1 MCLSVG
7 TLGWGRRTPF
17 FNLAPN
23 YWPLKQLDDVNPNHI
38 VVEVGIASSD
48 HDRACETFYQLIGG
62 RVDYGEAHAAEKALE
77 LYQLLCVDFFGIGS
91 NYKWVK
97 SIVSISGTLSG
108 TTMGMYHHAIRD
120 DDGCISYTRRHVVRW
135 LGSMFGS
142 TLGNPSPYGS
152 ISYLIACGFA
162 TLHKLQQH
170 VPWLSNLYD
179 LRMPQWAH
187 ASSSSWRTLYDPAHK
202 PLNTDDNV
210 FTCLLPQH
218 RLAKNERLVHMD
230 KIHLFS
236 IVSQTTNVLTYPP
249 VVEFATIAAI
259 CTMWKL
265 QKVHESLNFI
275 NHLCGTRGDGD
286 ARELYTRLF
295 RLLNQISGTSPCD
308 TILPL
313 PPTQLELGFLT
324 T

>member
-1 MCLSVG
+1 DNPVLLVG
-7 TLGWGRRTPF
+7 
-17 FNLAPN
+17 
-23 YWPLKQLDDVNPNHI
+23 H
-38 VVEVGIASSD
+38 S
-48 HDRACETFYQLIGG
+48 
-62 RVDYGEAHAAEKALE
+62 YGATTALE

-120 DDGCISYTRRHVVRW
+120 DD
-135 LGSMFGS
+135 GSMFGS

-202 PLNTDDNV
+202 PLNTDDNGYDKDDW
-210 FTCLLPQH
+210 QH
-218 RLAKNERLVHMD
+218 SDGVVNSYSMIRPRLSFAPP
-230 KIHLFS
+230 
-236 IVSQTTNVLTYPP
+236 PP
-249 VVEFATIAAI
+249 VEEPPEEGTPAVMVRVPSHVSIDMGVPDE
-259 CTMWKL
+259 
-265 QKVHESLNFI
+265 LNAVMI
-275 NHLCGTRGDGD
+275 STGQWHVYRVNKNHLCGTRGDGD

>member
-1 MCLSVG
+1 MAATTSFPAVFIHG

-62 RVDYGEAHAAEKALE
+62 RVDYGEAHAAEKGHLRYGATFDMALHPTWSEDNPVHLVGHSYGATTALE

-120 DDGCISYTRRHVVRW
+120 DD
-135 LGSMFGS
+135 GSMFGS

-202 PLNTDDNV
+202 PLNTDDNG
-210 FTCLLPQH
+210 TPC
-218 RLAKNERLVHMD
+218 
-230 KIHLFS
+230 
-236 IVSQTTNVLTYPP
+236 
-249 VVEFATIAAI
+249 VVVITSY
-259 CTMWKL
+259 TDG
-265 QKVHESLNFI
+265 ESN
-275 NHLCGTRGDGD
+275 
-286 ARELYTRLF
+286 
-295 RLLNQISGTSPCD
+295 
-308 TILPL
+308 
-313 PPTQLELGFLT
+313 
-324 T
+324 

>member
-62 RVDYGEAHAAEKALE
+62 RVDYGEAHAAEK
-77 LYQLLCVDFFGIGS
+77 
-91 NYKWVK
+91 
-97 SIVSISGTLSG
+97 
-108 TTMGMYHHAIRD
+108 
-120 DDGCISYTRRHVVRW
+120 
-135 LGSMFGS
+135 GSMFGS

-265 QKVHESLNFI
+265 KKV
-275 NHLCGTRGDGD
+275 G
-286 ARELYTRLF
+286 
-295 RLLNQISGTSPCD
+295 
-308 TILPL
+308 
-313 PPTQLELGFLT
+313 
-324 T
+324 